1 LAQGSRM
8 RLLGGALLFASSLAE
23 EVDLYG
29 SPSSWSVVLDG
40 VMGGRSTGSITTS
53 GNVLYFDGNCN
64 LNGGGFASIRR
75 SVQADLSAHAGIVV
89 TFETQDG
96 GSRPIAWELQVEDQ
110 SRYSYGHAFANPLS
124 DGRLHSVFLPR
135 SSFTKGKRWGR
146 SCNSCSMDWTR
157 VREIAVYMLFQE
169 GEYSLRLHS
178 ITAVSTAPALA
189 PPPALVPTPDAGDL
203 VRATINVGAPVY
215 DKGYPQHCAV
225 LYASALATI
234 AQAPDLPNATRNYAC
249 AGIAWRSAST
259 EATVRA
265 QEEAWALRR
274 AMNHILGV
282 SMRVPDFA
290 TGPWI
295 DGTCDD
301 SPPTQSVQE
310 ATYAAEA
317 GAEAPPPARAPG
329 AVPVAMIALGVAG
342 AVVLVITTW
351 LIAGYAMPMRRKN
364 AELESR
370 VLHLEAAQQAPQHEF
385 PVGVALG
392 KPVTQKQEQSLV
404 TNQAWG
410 QESHAVALP

>member
-1 LAQGSRM
+1 M

-29 SPSSWSVVLDG
+29 APSSWNVVLDG
-40 VMGGRSTGSITTS
+40 VMGGRSTGTITAS
-53 GNVLYFDGNCN
+53 GNVLSFAGNCN
-64 LNGGGFASIRR
+64 LNGGGF
-75 SVQADLSAHAGIVV
+75 AGIVV

-96 GSRPIAWELQVEDQ
+96 GSRPVAWELQVEDQ
-110 SRYSYGHAFANPLS
+110 SQYHYGHAFANPLS

-135 SSFTKGKRWGR
+135 SGFQKGKHWGR
-146 SCNSCSMDWTR
+146 SCNGCSMDWAR
-157 VREIAVYMLFQE
+157 VREIAVYMLFQP

-178 ITAVSTAPALA
+178 ITAVSAAPTLA
-189 PPPALVPTPDAGDL
+189 PPPALVPSPDAGDL

-295 DGTCDD
+295 DGTCDEA
-301 SPPTQSVQE
+301 PPTQSETQRVQQ
-310 ATYAAEA
+310 
-317 GAEAPPPARAPG
+317 
-329 AVPVAMIALGVAG
+329 
-342 AVVLVITTW
+342 VL
-351 LIAGYAMPMRRKN
+351 A
-364 AELESR
+364 
-370 VLHLEAAQQAPQHEF
+370 
-385 PVGVALG
+385 
-392 KPVTQKQEQSLV
+392 
-404 TNQAWG
+404 
-410 QESHAVALP
+410 